1 MHNVDKRSKTQINN
15 DIYAISICVST
26 ANFAEYIIKSQ
37 IIKALCTS
45 FIWIFLFFA
54 SKSALNSQIISS
66 AYALLICRTF
76 CHCRHGTVRS
86 SIYDFNSTF
95 PHYES
100 TSKPLA
106 HYYLKRAVLG
116 QAAYRLFYNRADL
129 YSLFT
134 AFLQPFCVASAPV
147 SAWKCVALAQS
158 AWWLIYS
165 CADLYGHFL
174 QPQRRYLLGNA

>member
-100 TSKPLA
+100 TSKPFFIDLNSA
-106 HYYLKRAVLG
+106 FPHYESLNKPFFIDLKSTFPHYESLSKP
-116 QAAYRLFYNRADL
+116 FFIDL
-129 YSLFT
+129 NS
-134 AFLQPFCVASAPV
+134 AS
-147 SAWKCVALAQS
+147 
-158 AWWLIYS
+158 
-165 CADLYGHFL
+165 
-174 QPQRRYLLGNA
+174 PQHESTNKPLKSPTNI